1 MGLQAIMRLFSR
13 NIFIGLIGTLIG
25 LRLYLSAVLPLT
37 ETTEARYGEIARKM
51 LETGNWINLLDTYS
65 SPFWAKP
72 PLYSWLSASSMAIF
86 GISEFAIR
94 LPSMLLAIT
103 LLFLI
108 FHFVK
113 EQLGLAKAQLSTIIL
128 LSGAGFLVASSTVMT
143 DPSLLFSVTVALCAW
158 WRHHQKNQSLWAYT
172 FFAAIGLGLLAKGP
186 LAIVLIG
193 MPIFFY
199 LLTQGGWIKA
209 IKELPWVGG
218 LIIGLLLP
226 SIWYIAAERNTPGFI
241 EYFVLGEHV
250 YRFIK
255 PGWAGDLYGTAHA
268 EPKGT
273 IWFYAAVAL
282 LPWSFF
288 LIVGLIKKPIKSVL
302 ALKANPLRVFLLCW
316 ALSHLVFFSLPA
328 NIIWPYYLPMAPA
341 FAILF
346 ADLLGDNIK
355 LSKWLAAFA
364 VVFSGGALLIGY
376 YVAEARSE
384 MNIKS
389 GKNVIEFWKK
399 ENPQQGGQLN
409 YLSGKRLFSL
419 EFYSSGRATQI
430 KSLEAIKEL
439 IQNKSI
445 DYLLINEDEFDHL
458 PADIS
463 KHFKKFPDNNDH
475 SALHLILVKEI
486 D

>member
-1 MGLQAIMRLFSR
+1 MRLFSK
-13 NIFIGLIGTLIG
+13 NIFIGLISTLIG
-25 LRLYLSAVLPLT
+25 LRLFLSAVLPLT

-72 PLYSWLSASSMAIF
+72 PLYSWLSASAMAVL
-86 GISEFAIR
+86 GISEFSIR
-94 LPSMLLAIT
+94 LPSMLLAIAT
-103 LLFLI
+103 LTLI
-108 FHFVK
+108 FHFIK
-113 EQLGLAKAQLSTIIL
+113 DQLSIGKAQLGTIIL

-143 DPSLLFSVTVALCAW
+143 DPSLLFSVALGLCSW
-158 WRHHQKNQSLWAYT
+158 WRHHQHNQRIWAYA

-199 LLTQGGWIKA
+199 LLIQGGWIKA
-209 IKELPWVGG
+209 IKELPWIGG
-218 LIIGLLLP
+218 LLIGFVLP
-226 SIWYIAAERNTPGFI
+226 GIWYIAAEKSTPGFI
-241 EYFVLGEHV
+241 EYFVLGEHI

-255 PGWAGDLYGTAHA
+255 PGWTGDLYGVAHA

-288 LIVGLIKKPIKSVL
+288 LIVGFIKKPIRHLRS
-302 ALKANPLRVFLLCW
+302 LKESPLRIFLICW
-316 ALSHLVFFSLPA
+316 ILSHLIFFSLPA

-341 FAILF
+341 LAILL
-346 ADLLGDNIK
+346 ADLLGDHLK
-355 LSKWLAAFA
+355 LSKWLAYCAVAF
-364 VVFSGGALLIGY
+364 SSLALIVGY
-376 YVAEARSE
+376 YVAEVRSE

-389 GKNVIEFWKK
+389 GKNVIQLWKK
-399 ENPQQGGQLN
+399 ENPQQDSQLN

-430 KSLEAIKEL
+430 KSTDAIREL
-439 IQNKSI
+439 ITNKSM
-445 DYLLINEDEFDHL
+445 DYLLIKETDFDHL
-458 PADIS
+458 PADIAG
-463 KHFKKFPDNNDH
+463 HFKKFPNNDH

>member
-1 MGLQAIMRLFSR
+1 MRLFSK
-13 NIFIGLIGTLIG
+13 NLFIGLISTLIG
-25 LRLYLSAVLPLT
+25 LRLFLSATLPLT

-72 PLYSWLSASSMAIF
+72 PLYSWLSASAMAVL
-86 GISEFAIR
+86 GVSEFSIR
-94 LPSMLLAIT
+94 FPSMLLAIAT
-103 LLFLI
+103 LILI
-108 FHFVK
+108 FHFIK
-113 EQLGLAKAQLSTIIL
+113 DQLSIGKAQLGTIIL

-143 DPSLLFSVTVALCAW
+143 DPSLLFAVTLGLCSW
-158 WRHHQKNQSLWAYT
+158 WRHHQSNQRTWAYA

-199 LLTQGGWIKA
+199 LLIQGGWIKA

-218 LIIGLLLP
+218 VLIGLALP
-226 SIWYIAAERNTPGFI
+226 SLWYIAAEKSTPGFI

-255 PGWAGDLYGTAHA
+255 PGWTGDLYGVAHA

-273 IWFYAAVAL
+273 IWFYATVAL
-282 LPWSFF
+282 LPWSLF
-288 LIVGLIKKPIKSVL
+288 LIIGFIKKPIKAFRS
-302 ALKANPLRVFLLCW
+302 LKESPLRIFLLCW
-316 ALSHLVFFSLPA
+316 ILSHLIFFSLPA

-341 FAILF
+341 LAILL
-346 ADLLGDNIK
+346 ADLLGANIK
-355 LSKWLAAFA
+355 LSKWLAYIA
-364 VVFSGGALLIGY
+364 VIFSSLALIVGY
-376 YVAEARSE
+376 YVAEVRSE

-389 GKNVIEFWKK
+389 GKNVIQLWKQ
-399 ENPQQGGQLN
+399 ENPQQDSQLN

-430 KSLEAIKEL
+430 KSADAIRDL
-439 IQNKSI
+439 IANNSM
-445 DYLLINEDEFDHL
+445 DYLLIKESDFDHL
-458 PADIS
+458 PTDIS
-463 KHFKKFPDNNDH
+463 KHFKKFPSNDH

>member
-1 MGLQAIMRLFSR
+1 MGLQVIMRLFSR
-13 NIFIGLIGTLIG
+13 NLFIGLIGTLIG
-25 LRLYLSAVLPLT
+25 LRLFLSAVIPLT

-51 LETGNWINLLDTYS
+51 LETGNWVNLLDTYS

-72 PLYSWLSASSMAIF
+72 PLFSWLSASSMAMF
-86 GISEFAIR
+86 GVSEFAAR
-94 LPSMLLAIT
+94 LPSMLLAIAI
-103 LLFLI
+103 LFLVFYFI
-108 FHFVK
+108 KV
-113 EQLGLAKAQLSTIIL
+113 QLGLVKAQLGTIIL

-158 WRHHQKNQSLWAYT
+158 WLHHQKNHMFWAYT
-172 FFAAIGLGLLAKGP
+172 FFAAIGLGLVAKGP

-199 LLTQGGWIKA
+199 LLTQGGWIRA
-209 IKELPWVGG
+209 IKELPWLGG
-218 LIIGLLLP
+218 LIIGLVLP
-226 SIWYIAAERNTPGFI
+226 SIWYIAAEKNTPGFI

-268 EPKGT
+268 EPKGA
-273 IWFYAAVAL
+273 IWFYATIAL

-288 LIVGLIKKPIKSVL
+288 LIIGLIKKPMTTLL
-302 ALKANPLRVFLLCW
+302 ALKENPLRIFLLCW
-316 ALSHLVFFSLPA
+316 ALSHLIFFSLPA

-355 LSKWLAAFA
+355 LSRWLAACA
-364 VVFSGGALLIGY
+364 VVFSSAALLIGY
-376 YVAEARSE
+376 YIIETRPE

-389 GKNVIEFWKK
+389 GKNVIELWKT
-399 ENPQQGGQLN
+399 ENPQQDSQLN

-430 KSLEAIKEL
+430 KSPEAIQAL
-439 IQNKSI
+439 IQNKSM
-445 DYLLINEDEFDHL
+445 DYLLIKEDDFDHL
-458 PADIS
+458 PVEIS
-463 KHFKKFPDNNDH
+463 KHFKKFPNNDH